1 MEDGML
7 KAIKSRHVETT
18 VEYVRDLLERCERG
32 EVTAV
37 TVIEELPGGG
47 YQYGGGST
55 PSRHA
60 TAGMLLDAAV
70 ERLQKE

>member
-1 MEDGML
+1 ML

-18 VEYVRDLLERCERG
+18 VDYVRDLLERCERG
-32 EVTAV
+32 EVAAV

-47 YQYGGGST
+47 YKYGGGST

-60 TAGMLLDAAV
+60 TAGMLLDAAM
-70 ERLQKE
+70 ERLRKE